1 MDHLRPDLMIKLTY
15 HLCFTDSINLSIINK
30 TYHQT
35 ISNCPKCVKR
45 KINIHKN
52 IINSCMYHVRK
63 KIMLYYYELPDKIR
77 FALINKDT
85 CYTSIDKEL
94 KPYIDGWNL
103 NILEYS
109 IGKVKELNI

>member
-1 MDHLRPDLMIKLTY
+1 
-15 HLCFTDSINLSIINK
+15 
-30 TYHQT
+30 
-35 ISNCPKCVKR
+35 
-45 KINIHKN
+45 
-52 IINSCMYHVRK
+52 
-63 KIMLYYYELPDKIR
+63 MLYYYELPDKIR